1 MKRVLL
7 FLTVMLCQI
16 ALIAEIQAEDKQAKD
31 TTAARLSIE
40 FRRLYIDGDEKKLN
54 AKAQELLDYINKQPE
69 FDHHLYYSTLIDVVS
84 FDMNNGHYY
93 RAMQKGP
100 QAGG

>member
-40 FRRLYIDGDEKKLN
+40 FRRLYIDGDEKKLK
-54 AKAQELLDYINKQPE
+54 ATAQELLNDITIQQECDP
-69 FDHHLYYSTLIDVVS
+69 
-84 FDMNNGHYY
+84 
-93 RAMQKGP
+93 P
-100 QAGG
+100 